1 MYTLRAALL
10 PKQVE
15 YVNST
20 KLVQIYNGG
29 VGAGK
34 TIANV
39 IKAIK
44 LAIEFPGIEILVA
57 APTYAM
63 LKDTVMREF
72 ESRCPAFLIQDFFKG
87 NYPEVIFHAN
97 AGRHSTIRFRSFDD
111 PGKPKGITVGAAI
124 IDEVT
129 EMPEGVLA
137 EIEKRLRQEGMPNV
151 LCMTTNPD
159 SKEHYIYKRFIAPA
173 LDGSDP
179 SVHYINTESFDNFTL
194 PASYLSQLRRLEKL
208 RPGEFMRSVKGL
220 WGDFNEDAIGAF
232 VECDGF
238 TTPYRVAFIDGSF
251 SDKKASDRTSVSVV
265 GITPLPGIEKIYWPI
280 EFTGMSWPKS
290 ITDKDTIR
298 AMLIFLDQFLPVET
312 CLESQLG
319 DSTKAFFDIF
329 RTAENELGLNT
340 KNHWT
345 FLHQSEKKHEKI
357 MVNIA
362 GNKDRL
368 RVIKGTNPVYLNH
381 IVNYVKGYTPD
392 DEADSLAGAI
402 NQWLTSGVLAEFIR
416 LSETKRRARR

>member
-1 MYTLRAALL
+1 LYTLRAALL

-194 PASYLSQLRRLEKL
+194 PASYLAQLARLEKL
-208 RPGEFMRSVKGL
+208 RPGEYMRSVKGL
-220 WGDFNEDAIGAF
+220 WGDFNENAIGAF
-232 VECDGF
+232 LECDGF
-238 TTPYRVAFIDGSF
+238 SSQYRVAFIDGSF
-251 SDKKASDRTSVSVV
+251 SDKQKSDRTSVAIVCYV
-265 GITPLPGIEKIYWPI
+265 PQPGIDKLYWPI
-280 EFTGMSWPKS
+280 EFTGQTWEKS
-290 ITDKDTIR
+290 ITDKPTILE
-298 AMLIFLDQFLPVET
+298 MLRFLDVHAPVET

-319 DSTKAFFDIF
+319 DSTKIF
-329 RTAENELGLNT
+329 LDNFRQAENELGLTT
-340 KNHWT
+340 KNYWT
-345 FLHQSEKKHEKI
+345 FLHQTEKKHEKI

-368 RVIKGTNPVYLNH
+368 RVIKGTSPAFLNP
-381 IVNYVKGYTPD
+381 IVNYVKGVPHD
-392 DEADSLAGAI
+392 DEADALAGAV
-402 NQWLTSGVLAEFIR
+402 NQWRTSKVLSEFINLAER
-416 LSETKRRARR
+416 KGRARR